1 MLTRYRLLTA
11 STLLLLAG
19 GSLAWGSHIVGHTNL
34 YGGANLFQGFNLP
47 QALIPAAQA
56 QESSVFGDRQDA
68 TATPRPVS
76 KASGLIGATHQ
87 GVPLNSETIADIA
100 ESVAP
105 AVVNIEVVKRG
116 NRTLINVPELP
127 FENGKFEFFYNG
139 RKLTPDDLTR
149 SFRLPMNPKPSTG
162 SGFIV
167 RADGYVLTNAHVVKE
182 ATKIKVTL
190 QDKRSFVGTV
200 VGSDSFSDVAI
211 IKIDAHGLP
220 TAKIGSS
227 AGVRPGEFVIAIG
240 SPLGF
245 DHTVT
250 LGIISAVERAITDVN
265 GNINFIQTDAAI
277 NPGNSGG
284 PLLNLRGEVIG
295 VNTAIQANAQNIG
308 FSTPIDVAKTVSDDI
323 IANKKIERPWVG
335 ISLKDIDEHLA
346 KGLGLPAS
354 TRGVIVADIF
364 KGSPAQTSG
373 IEKNDVIQKIDGKDV
388 LKTKDVQD
396 AVRAHKVREVVN
408 FLVLRK
414 AGAKICPVAVGSYP
428 DRLVAGGPDP
438 GPPDDE

>member
-1 MLTRYRLLTA
+1 MLTRYRVLMA
-11 STLLLLAG
+11 GTLVLLAG
-19 GSLAWGSHIVGHTNL
+19 GTFAAVNGGVGIAKT
-34 YGGANLFQGFNLP
+34 
-47 QALIPAAQA
+47 LIPAAQA
-56 QESSVFGDRQDA
+56 QESSVIGDPADA

-76 KASGLIGATHQ
+76 KAVGLIGAAHG

-116 NRTLINVPELP
+116 NRNIINLPEVP
-127 FENGKFEFFYNG
+127 FEGGKFEFFYNG
-139 RKLTPDDLTR
+139 KKLTPDDLTR
-149 SFRLPMNPKPSTG
+149 SFRMPMNPKPSTG

-167 RADGYVLTNAHVVKE
+167 RADGYILTNAHVVKE

-200 VGSDSFSDVAI
+200 VGTDSFSDVAI
-211 IKIDAHGLP
+211 LKIDATGLS
-220 TAKIGSS
+220 TAKVGSS

-240 SPLGF
+240 SPLGY

-250 LGIISAVERAITDVN
+250 LGIISAVERSIIDVN

-295 VNTAIQANAQNIG
+295 VNTAIRANAQNIG
-308 FSTPIDVAKTVSDDI
+308 FSIPIDVAKTVSDDI
-323 IANKKIERPWVG
+323 IANKKIERPWLG
-335 ISLKDIDEHLA
+335 ISMLDIDEHLA
-346 KGLGLPAS
+346 KNLGLATS
-354 TRGVIVADIF
+354 TKGVYVANTF
-364 KGSPAQTSG
+364 KNSPAQISG
-373 IEKNDVIQKIDGKDV
+373 MEIGDIIQKINGKDI

-396 AVRAHKVREVVN
+396 TVRAHKVRETLN
-408 FLVLRK
+408 FTVLRK
-414 AGAKICPVAVGSYP
+414 ALPKVLPVAIGQYP
-428 DRLVAGGPDP
+428 DRLVAGGTSPEP
-438 GPPDDE
+438 GPPEEDE

>member
-1 MLTRYRLLTA
+1 MLTRYRVLMA
-11 STLLLLAG
+11 GTLVLLAG
-19 GSLAWGSHIVGHTNL
+19 GSLAAVNC
-34 YGGANLFQGFNLP
+34 GANLAK
-47 QALIPAAQA
+47 ALLPAAQA
-56 QESSVFGDRQDA
+56 QESSVFGDPSDA

-76 KASGLIGATHQ
+76 KAAGLIGAAHA

-116 NRTLINVPELP
+116 NRNLINMPAMP
-127 FENGKFEFFYNG
+127 FEGGKFEFFYNG
-139 RKLTPDDLTR
+139 RKLTPDDLAR
-149 SFRLPMNPKPSTG
+149 SFRPSQKPSTG

-167 RADGYVLTNAHVVKE
+167 RSDGYILTNAHVVKE

-200 VGSDSFSDVAI
+200 VGSDTFSDVAI
-211 IKIDAHGLP
+211 IKIDASKLP

-227 AGVRPGEFVIAIG
+227 AGIRPGEFVIAIG

-250 LGIISAVERAITDVN
+250 LGIISAVERSIIDVN

-323 IANKKIERPWVG
+323 IANKKIERPWLG
-335 ISLKDIDEHLA
+335 ISMRDIDEHLA
-346 KGLGLPAS
+346 KGLGLPSA
-354 TRGVIVADIF
+354 TKGVYVADTF
-364 KGSPAQTSG
+364 KNSPAQLSG
-373 IEKNDVIQKIDGKDV
+373 MEIGDIIQKINGKEI

-396 AVRAHKVREVVN
+396 TVRAHKVRETLN
-408 FLVLRK
+408 FTVLRK
-414 AGAKICPVAVGSYP
+414 TLPKVLTVAIGQYP
-428 DRLVAGGPDP
+428 DRLVAGGTTPEP
-438 GPPDDE
+438 AQPDDE